1 MRLHLDTDPTANTI
15 TAYGPGYFEINKVR
29 YDHAVVFGPRGDV
42 QRWPADSIDDVDA
55 AALAQAAE
63 GEPEVVLVGT
73 GSKQRFLGA
82 NLVRPWL
89 KAGVGVE
96 MMTTQAAA
104 RSARHHTSDKPRAKA
119 SAPIVTARP
128 ARPPRPSAA
137 ANSAVAPA
145 ASSAARHVTASGS
158 RNHAATPPPSATGS
172 HSTS

>member
-104 RSARHHTSDKPRAKA
+104 RTYNILMAEGRRVRAA
-119 SAPIVTARP
+119 LIPEAQD
-128 ARPPRPSAA
+128 
-137 ANSAVAPA
+137 
-145 ASSAARHVTASGS
+145 
-158 RNHAATPPPSATGS
+158 
-172 HSTS
+172 

>member
-42 QRWPADSIDDVDA
+42 QRWSADSIDDVDA
-55 AALAQAAE
+55 AVLAQAAE

-89 KAGVGVE
+89 KAGVAVE

-104 RSARHHTSDKPRAKA
+104 RTYNILMAEGRRVRAA
-119 SAPIVTARP
+119 LIPEAQD
-128 ARPPRPSAA
+128 
-137 ANSAVAPA
+137 
-145 ASSAARHVTASGS
+145 
-158 RNHAATPPPSATGS
+158 
-172 HSTS
+172 